1 MAPMADKITYAVIQL
16 GAKQYL
22 VKVGDKVVAEKVEV
36 KEGETLK
43 VKEVLLGYD
52 GEKTLIGE
60 PYLDK
65 ASVDLVMEGTKKGEK
80 IRIAKFKAKSR
91 YRRVTGHRQ
100 LESHF
105 TVKAINL

>member
-1 MAPMADKITYAVIQL
+1 MADKNIYVVIQL
-16 GAKQYL
+16 GSKQYL
-22 VKVGDKVVAEKVEV
+22 VKEGDKIVAEKIEI
-36 KEGETLK
+36 KEGETLT
-43 VKEVLLGYD
+43 VKEVLLSYD
-52 GEKTLIGE
+52 GSKTEIGD

-65 ASVDLVMEGTKKGEK
+65 VTVELTADGIEKGEK

-105 TVKAINL
+105 TVKAIKI

>member
-1 MAPMADKITYAVIQL
+1 MANKITYAVILL

-22 VKVGDKVVAEKVEV
+22 VKVGDKVVAEKIDI

-52 GEKTLIGE
+52 GEKTLIGA

-65 ASVDLVMEGTKKGEK
+65 VTVDLLMEGDKKGEK
-80 IRIAKFKAKSR
+80 IRVAKFKAKSR
-91 YRRVTGHRQ
+91 YRKVTGHRQ
-100 LESHF
+100 TESHF
-105 TVKAINL
+105 IVKAINL

>member
-1 MAPMADKITYAVIQL
+1 MADKITYAVIQL

-22 VKVGDKVVAEKVEV
+22 VKEGDKVVAEKIDI

-52 GEKTLIGE
+52 GEKTRIGE
-60 PYLDK
+60 PFLEK
-65 ASVDLVMEGTKKGEK
+65 ATVELVYDGNKRGEK

-91 YRRVTGHRQ
+91 YRKVMGHRQ
-100 LESHF
+100 TESHF